1 MSRII
6 DIDNQAVTIET
17 DEGEIKQVTSTG
29 LGFVP
34 QIGDEVQVVDGGSR
48 VFVLKTE
55 PMYDGGDF
63 SNNAAKP
70 EVQGEAVS
78 KLTYCLLAYILGG
91 FGVHKFYA
99 GKVGGGILYLLFCWT
114 FIPLF
119 LSRIDLIIALCRH
132 DDGEG
137 NITI

>member
-1 MSRII
+1 MPKII

-29 LGFVP
+29 LDFVP

-63 SNNAAKP
+63 TITPPNPRFKEKLSASLHIVCWHISLAAS
-70 EVQGEAVS
+70 A
-78 KLTYCLLAYILGG
+78 
-91 FGVHKFYA
+91 
-99 GKVGGGILYLLFCWT
+99 
-114 FIPLF
+114 
-119 LSRIDLIIALCRH
+119 RI
-132 DDGEG
+132 
-137 NITI
+137 NSMPVK

>member
-48 VFVLKTE
+48 VFVLKTGA
-55 PMYDGGDF
+55 D
-63 SNNAAKP
+63 
-70 EVQGEAVS
+70 V
-78 KLTYCLLAYILGG
+78 
-91 FGVHKFYA
+91 
-99 GKVGGGILYLLFCWT
+99 
-114 FIPLF
+114 
-119 LSRIDLIIALCRH
+119 
-132 DDGEG
+132 
-137 NITI
+137 

>member
-1 MSRII
+1 
-6 DIDNQAVTIET
+6 
-17 DEGEIKQVTSTG
+17 
-29 LGFVP
+29 
-34 QIGDEVQVVDGGSR
+34 
-48 VFVLKTE
+48 
-55 PMYDGGDF
+55 MYDGGDF